1 MARESGHLL
10 PASRAVFVCTKLQI
24 MKTKTVTIEEQE
36 FTIARLTV
44 GQVEDML
51 DGQQP
56 AAGDVKAW
64 RDRARNSVVQSITNA
79 GGALTADAIRS
90 SMDLVTFNALHAAV
104 LEFSG
109 LKAVTAGE
117 SEAAAESTSSTSAV
131 A

>member
-1 MARESGHLL
+1 
-10 PASRAVFVCTKLQI
+10 